1 MDTVFMIIIVYG
13 FVVSLPFVFIYFGSR
28 KYNESNYKAASGKTF
43 SNLLF
48 EKGCMGEYKLY
59 KVLERLEG
67 NNKILTNL
75 YVPRP
80 NGQLTEIDMIMINKK
95 GIFVFESKDYSGW
108 IFGSEK
114 QKMWTQVLNKRNKNK
129 FLNPIIQNNI
139 HIDALKNVLNFEPQY
154 VFHSYVVFGERSVL
168 KDVSVISEEVRVI
181 NRFKLKETLISDSNR
196 FLSSLSDLEINV
208 LHHKLQ
214 SYSMQSNMIKKAH
227 IASLKSPVK

>member
-28 KYNESNYKAASGKTF
+28 KYNESGYKAASGKTL

-48 EKGCMGEYKLY
+48 EKGCMGEYQLY
-59 KVLERLEG
+59 KVLESLEG

-95 GIFVFESKDYSGW
+95 GMYVFESKDYSGW

-114 QKMWTQVLNKRNKNK
+114 QKMWTQVLNKRRNNR
-129 FLNPIIQNNI
+129 FLNPIIQNKI
-139 HIDALKNVLNFEPQY
+139 HIDALKNALHFESQLMY
-154 VFHSYVVFGERSVL
+154 HSFVIFGERSIL
-168 KDVSVISEEVRVI
+168 KDVKVVSDEVRVI
-181 NRFKLKETLISDSNR
+181 NRIKLRETLTNDSNR
-196 FLSSLSDLEINV
+196 FSSSLSDQEINM
-208 LHHKLQ
+208 LYQKLLT
-214 SYSMQSNMIKKAH
+214 YTMQSDAIKKAH
-227 IASLKSPVK
+227 IASLKSPMK